1 MVHTRVLCLGN
12 ELLADDG
19 FAFSVADWLRQRS
32 LEGVEVACTS
42 QTGFQLLDHVM
53 NVSRLL
59 VIDTVQTG
67 SAAPGTIY
75 QLHESDFAGM
85 HGVSPHSIGLFETLA
100 LGRKLGLPVARE
112 VTIFAVEAADCS
124 TVGGAMNPALK
135 ASVPVVEKL
144 IGKSVQ
150 RLAHFQS
157 QNEEFIGPASAIR

>member
-19 FAFSVADWLRQRS
+19 FAFSVADWLRQLS

-42 QTGFQLLDHVM
+42 QTGFELLDHVM
-53 NVSRLL
+53 DVSRLL
-59 VIDTVQTG
+59 IVDTVQSG

-75 QLHESDFAGM
+75 QLHESDFPGM

-100 LGRKLGLPVARE
+100 LGRKLGLPIARD
-112 VTIFAVEAADCS
+112 VTIFAVEAANCS
-124 TVGGAMNPALK
+124 TVGGAMNPAVK
-135 ASVPVVEKL
+135 ASVPVVGKL

-150 RLAHFQS
+150 RLANSQS
-157 QNEEFIGPASAIR
+157 QKEEFIGRALAIR